1 MRWNLKSKPNQEK
14 VQAIQSALQVD
25 EIIATLLVQRGVETF
40 EQAKTFFRPTLAD
53 LHNPY
58 LMKDMDKAVVRI
70 EKAISN
76 NENILVF
83 GDYDVDGTT
92 AVSLVSSYLRSFYPN
107 VATYI
112 PDRYAEGYGISYMG
126 IDYAED
132 NDISLIIALD
142 CGIKSIDHVNYA
154 KAKNIDFIIC
164 DHHRP
169 GPVLPDAIAVLD
181 PKRDDCSYP
190 YDELCGCGVGFKLV
204 QALAENRNQTIADLV
219 LYLDLVA
226 TAIAADIVPITGENR
241 VLAKFG
247 LEVINSNPRPGIKA
261 LVTSS
266 IRSSSSGQN
275 VNKKVLTITDV
286 VFIVA
291 PRINAAGRIKHGNE
305 AVALLTEYNL
315 EQAEQF
321 ASEIEQHNSD
331 RKELDKQITKEALLQ
346 IEENNE
352 QNRFSTVV
360 YQENWH
366 KGVIGI
372 VASRLVENYYR
383 PTIVFTKS
391 GDKLAASARSVKDFD
406 VYNALEACAEHLE
419 QFGGHMYAAGM
430 TLKEEN
436 YDNFKNAFE
445 KVVQETIHPDLLMP
459 EITYD
464 AEIDLS
470 EIHPKLMRVLKQFE
484 PFGPENMTPLFLAK
498 NVVDSGY
505 AKTLGADNEHLK
517 AFVKQNNS
525 ENFGAIGFGLGN
537 KLDLVT
543 HKNKFDAI
551 FSLEENEWKDII
563 TLQLQLRDI
572 RSSNG

>member
-1 MRWNLKSKPNQEK
+1 MRWNPKSKPNPEK

-25 EIIATLLVQRGVETF
+25 EIIAKLLVQRGIETF

-70 EKAISN
+70 ENAIAN
-76 NENILVF
+76 NENILIF

-169 GPVLPDAIAVLD
+169 GDILPDAVAVLD

-190 YDELCGCGVGFKLV
+190 YDELCGCGVGFKLI
-204 QALAENRNQTIADLV
+204 QALAENRNQTIDDLV

-261 LVTSS
+261 LV
-266 IRSSSSGQN
+266 QN
-275 VNKKVLTITDV
+275 VKKKVLTITDV

-305 AVALLTEYNL
+305 AVALLTEYDL
-315 EQAEQF
+315 DQAEQF

-391 GDKLAASARSVKDFD
+391 GEKLAASARSVKDFD

-430 TLKEEN
+430 TLLEEN
-436 YDNFKNAFE
+436 YENFKNAFE
-445 KVVQETIHPDLLMP
+445 KVVQETIHPDLLTP
-459 EITYD
+459 EISYD
-464 AEIDLS
+464 AEIELS
-470 EIHPKLMRVLKQFE
+470 EINPKLMRLLKQFE

-498 NVVDSGY
+498 GLTDSGY
-505 AKTLGADNEHLK
+505 AKTLGSDNEHLK
-517 AFVKQNNS
+517 AFIKQGNS
-525 ENFGAIGFGLGN
+525 ESFGAIGFGLGN

-543 HKNKFDAI
+543 NKNKFDAI
-551 FSLEENEWKDII
+551 FSLEENEWKDTV

-572 RSSNG
+572 NASNG

>member
-1 MRWNLKSKPNQEK
+1 MRWNPKSKPNPEK
-14 VQAIQSALQVD
+14 VHALQSALQVD
-25 EIIATLLVQRGVETF
+25 EIIATLLVQRGIETF

-58 LMKDMDKAVVRI
+58 LMKDMDKAVARI
-70 EKAISN
+70 ETAISN

-92 AVSLVSSYLRSFYPN
+92 AVSLVSSYLRSYYPN

-112 PDRYAEGYGISYMG
+112 PDRYAEGYGISYTG

-132 NDISLIIALD
+132 NTISLIIALD
-142 CGIKSIDHVNYA
+142 CGIKSIDHVAYA
-154 KAKNIDFIIC
+154 NEKNIDFIIC

-169 GPVLPDAIAVLD
+169 GPILPDAVAILD
-181 PKRDDCSYP
+181 PKREDCNYP
-190 YDELCGCGVGFKLV
+190 YDELCGCGVGFKLI
-204 QALAENRNQTIADLV
+204 QALAENRNQTIADL
-219 LYLDLVA
+219 LGYLDLVA

-261 LVTSS
+261 LIQQVK
-266 IRSSSSGQN
+266 
-275 VNKKVLTITDV
+275 KKVLTITDV
-286 VFIVA
+286 VFVVA

-305 AVALLTEYNL
+305 AVALLTEYDW

-331 RKELDKQITKEALLQ
+331 RKEIDKQITKEALLQ

-352 QNRFSTVV
+352 QTRFSTVV

-391 GDKLAASARSVKDFD
+391 GEKLAASARSVKGFD
-406 VYNALEACAEHLE
+406 IYNALEACAEHLE

-430 TLKEEN
+430 TLLEHK
-436 YDNFKNAFE
+436 YQDFKIAFE
-445 KVVQETIHPDLLMP
+445 KEVSKTIHPDLLMP
-459 EITYD
+459 EISYD
-464 AEIDLS
+464 AEIELS
-470 EIHPKLMRVLKQFE
+470 EINPKLMRVLKQFE
-484 PFGPENMTPLFLAK
+484 PFGPENMMPLFLAK
-498 NVVDSGY
+498 DLSDSGY
-505 AKTLGADNEHLK
+505 AKTLGSEDEHLK
-517 AFVKQNNS
+517 AYIKQGHS
-525 ENFGAIGFGLGN
+525 TSFGAIGFGLGK
-537 KLDLVT
+537 KLDRVA
-543 HKNKFDAI
+543 HKKKFDAI
-551 FSLEENEWKDII
+551 FSLEENEWKDTV

-572 RSSNG
+572 Q